1 MPLASYNLTI
11 VDYNGE
17 TSRMG
22 VNVGDITAV
31 SLPGT
36 LTDIAALRAAVTG
49 LIVGNQK
56 RDSLTAFAS
65 NLTNFLPTSPDAQV
79 ERKWLVTY
87 SDNTQWFNPPANT
100 VANEGFGK
108 VFQVEIATADASLL
122 TGNSEYLA
130 LDEPEAAA
138 FVTAFEDIARS
149 PYGGNVLVTSI
160 QLVGRTR

>member
-22 VNVGDITAV
+22 VNTGNVTAV
-31 SLPGT
+31 SLPGL
-36 LTDIAALRAAVTG
+36 LTNIAALRAAVSG

-87 SDNTQWFNPPANT
+87 SDNQAFFDDPVNAIP
-100 VANEGFGK
+100 NEGFGK
-108 VFQVEIATADASLL
+108 IFQVEIATADATLL
-122 TGNSEYLA
+122 SGNSEFLP
-130 LDEPEAAA
+130 LDDPAAED
-138 FVTAFEDIARS
+138 FVTAFEDMARS
-149 PYGGNVLVTSI
+149 PYGGTTLVQSI